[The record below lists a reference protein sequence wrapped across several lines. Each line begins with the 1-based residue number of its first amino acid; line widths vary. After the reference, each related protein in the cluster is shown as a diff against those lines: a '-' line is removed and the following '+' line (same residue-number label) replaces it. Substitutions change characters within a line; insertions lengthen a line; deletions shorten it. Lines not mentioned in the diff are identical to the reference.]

1 MFSKIFKKWNFLEKL
16 AHFQFSTFTYFSPC
30 IFINSNT
37 IASFCSI
44 FSFWNKSTV
53 HMRECGD
60 SPHCVNFSSMLLG
73 FKKAS
78 KTWLFVVQ
86 RVQCLWNSIIIIF
99 RPLSC
104 DMQKFKNLIVGSTSM
119 QFSMIWFAM
128 YVHSLI
134 IHIH

>member
-1 MFSKIFKKWNFLEKL
+1 
-16 AHFQFSTFTYFSPC
+16 
-30 IFINSNT
+30 
-37 IASFCSI
+37 
-44 FSFWNKSTV
+44 
-53 HMRECGD
+53 MRECGD

-104 DMQKFKNLIVGSTSM
+104 DMQKIQKLNCRSTSM
-119 QFSMIWFAM
+119 QFSMICN
-128 YVHSLI
+128 VGSLI
-134 IHIH
+134 HSFTNITSEMQTRLSFKIQNQLFVNIQISNFHFLKQEMKHAKNGLKMEK

>member
-1 MFSKIFKKWNFLEKL
+1 MEFLEKL
-16 AHFQFSTFTYFSPC
+16 AHFQHLLISVLAFLLIC
-30 IFINSNT
+30 SNT
-37 IASFCSI
+37 IASFCTI

-104 DMQKFKNLIVGSTSM
+104 DMQKFKNLIVGLLLCNLV
-119 QFSMIWFAM
+119 WFDLQCM